1 MEEEKRGE
9 YIIFSYMGDLEEAMG
24 LAKKSGI
31 SGGTIR
37 EIESVHDDLVELSP
51 LLKSGAD
58 YKRLKDDAGGL
69 VDDLV
74 KNSREGN
81 EDLILGSA
89 RQLRD
94 KVSTLKKTVIEKT

>member
-1 MEEEKRGE
+1 MEGEIREE
-9 YIIFSYMGDLEEAMG
+9 YIIFGYMGDLEDAMG

-37 EIESVHDDLVELSP
+37 EIESAHDDLVDLGP
-51 LLKSGAD
+51 LLKSGND
-58 YKRLKDDAGGL
+58 YKRLKDDVEGL
-69 VDDLV
+69 VEDLV

-94 KVSTLKKTVIEKT
+94 KVRMLKTVIDKT